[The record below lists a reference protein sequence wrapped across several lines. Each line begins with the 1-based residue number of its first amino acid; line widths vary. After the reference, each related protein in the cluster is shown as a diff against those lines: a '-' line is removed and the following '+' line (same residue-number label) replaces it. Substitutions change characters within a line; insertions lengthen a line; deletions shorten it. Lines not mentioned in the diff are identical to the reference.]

1 MYTVENL
8 ANAIAILSDADLE
21 DTDIDQIDEFIINCA
36 EEKLAIEAAM
46 DAESA
51 GEMGEEETDAAIAQ
65 IITEGAQNKLD
76 IFNLEIHE
84 AVDEYEDYSANN
96 QTISF
101 SQGMGMVLSNLI
113 AEEYQTPEAGKNA
126 IASATGLSISDVDR
140 MILGEAVPDT
150 DTANSITACFSATQ
164 DEQGFKEFMSLAAN
178 AQNEVAQFSNRQNNL
193 EPPIEV
199 LQNSSEINQLKA
211 EFNALKKQ
219 QELGDVL
226 RGLDR
231 QASLLLQDGRLTPF
245 EKKKLFGETLDKE
258 EGVALFSAACS
269 ANNVSPE
276 TQVDRITYYLSV
288 VADRGQVI
296 QFNEYQDD
304 EPINQV
310 EAEAASEY
318 SENYFKRNGFK

>member
-1 MYTVENL
+1 MYTVEDL

-21 DTDIDQIDEFIINCA
+21 DNEIDQIDEFVIHCA
-36 EEKLAIEAAM
+36 EQKSAIEQVLDTEA
-46 DAESA
+46 A

-65 IITEGAQNKLD
+65 IITDGAQNKLD
-76 IFNLEIHE
+76 IFDLEIHSMD
-84 AVDEYEDYSANN
+84 DEEENYSASSH

-126 IASATGLSISDVDR
+126 IASATGLSITDVDR
-140 MILGEAVPDT
+140 MILGEVVPDT
-150 DTANSITACFSATQ
+150 DAANSITACFSATQ
-164 DEQGFKEFMSLAAN
+164 KEQGFKEFMSLAAN
-178 AQNEVAQFSNRQNNL
+178 AINEVALNQNQGDSA
-193 EPPIEV
+193 PTRAVI
-199 LQNSSEINQLKA
+199 QNSSEINQLKA
-211 EFNALKKQ
+211 EFNALKQQ

-231 QASLLLQDGRLTPF
+231 KAMLLVQEGRLTPF

-288 VADRGQVI
+288 AADRGEVI
-296 QFNEYQDD
+296 QFNQYQ
-304 EPINQV
+304 EPEPV
-310 EAEAASEY
+310 DRAEFQAAAEY
-318 SENYFKRNGFK
+318 SEDYFKRNGFI